1 MGQARRPTAEEE
13 EVKKK
18 PRPVWRRRPGRKR
31 INVKDQPQNTSSKP
45 GSASS
50 LTPPSSSEQSRR
62 EQATGKDS
70 NSKTSYRQVRPHQ
83 SFTGFLSCVENRAG
97 QEKFDV
103 MSRGPDASELWMMG
117 GLPTFREFKINTGIE
132 ALKEVW
138 DRLPELKTKGRGGI
152 QKILADHWKGKFS
165 EDNSAIIAN
174 GIWSCILLHG
184 DKSEQSLPG
193 TDQRDRPAAPA
204 AKAKTGKQ
212 PQESKD
218 AKHAKE
224 EKHGK
229 PFEIGKEVHS
239 LVSRCREGQAVL
251 RKAKAKN
258 PTARHI
264 WKGELL
270 QKGFSEKDFEI
281 LLMSTKPES
290 AACRIVAQKH
300 AEMELKT
307 VQNHYSAF
315 KRS

>member
-1 MGQARRPTAEEE
+1 VGQARRPTAEEE

-103 MSRGPDASELWMMG
+103 MSRGPGASELWMMG

-138 DRLPELKTKGRGGI
+138 DRLPELKTKGRDGI

-174 GIWSCILLHG
+174 GIWSCILLHS

-204 AKAKTGKQ
+204 ANHKAKTGKQ
-212 PQESKD
+212 PQESTRTSKKKAGRKPNEKIGD
-218 AKHAKE
+218 RNKEIVALTASGKRTPEIAKHLDARRYSVPDSWTVE
-224 EKHGK
+224 ETGVDGYVVGS
-229 PFEIGKEVHS
+229 FEKAYRIPH
-239 LVSRCREGQAVL
+239 L
-251 RKAKAKN
+251 RKKLNDLIYEAKSSR
-258 PTARHI
+258 ARPV
-264 WKGELL
+264 G
-270 QKGFSEKDFEI
+270 
-281 LLMSTKPES
+281 
-290 AACRIVAQKH
+290 
-300 AEMELKT
+300 
-307 VQNHYSAF
+307 
-315 KRS
+315 